1 MLTLTDN
8 QFYTN
13 RTWDIPLVVNK
24 PHVYRSPQWV
34 DLFDQNGYRLT
45 ILEDEYAIVNNQ
57 KSTKHRGELCLRKD
71 WLTQEPTSTGAHV
84 NHAFLFERKGYSGAA
99 AEQLKEFA
107 KENNLLYKLV
117 NYVGKW
123 GVDFSMDYV
132 DETGNTLELLH
143 FEFDS
148 YNLDEILEIKAK
160 VQDIVL
166 NVDWQDAADYL
177 IKNKDKWYHLDFFA
191 QSDWKC
197 NYFGLPS
204 ERFKMLA
211 WE

>member
-1 MLTLTDN
+1 MITLTEN

-13 RTWDIPLVVNK
+13 RTWDVPLVVNK

-45 ILEDEYAIVNNQ
+45 ILEDEYAIRNNQ
-57 KSTKHRGELCLRKD
+57 KSIKHGHEMCLRKD
-71 WLTQEPTSTGAHV
+71 WFTQESVTTGVHI

-99 AEQLKEFA
+99 LEQLKGFA

-117 NYVGKW
+117 NYIGKW

-132 DETGNTLELLH
+132 DVAGNTLELLH

-148 YNLDEILEIKAK
+148 YNLDEILEIKSK
-160 VQDIVL
+160 VENIVL
-166 NVDWQDAADYL
+166 KVDWQDAASYL
-177 IKNKDKWYHLDFFA
+177 IKNKDKWHHLDFFA

-197 NYFGLPS
+197 NYFGLG
-204 ERFKMLA
+204 
-211 WE
+211 